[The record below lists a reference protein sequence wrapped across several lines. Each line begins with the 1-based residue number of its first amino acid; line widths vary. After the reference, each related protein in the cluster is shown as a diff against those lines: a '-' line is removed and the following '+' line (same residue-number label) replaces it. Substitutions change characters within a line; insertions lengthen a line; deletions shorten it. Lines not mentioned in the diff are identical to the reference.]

1 MPSFSRLG
9 MRSDMRRRIVIL
21 VFFAIFIGSRSGSIA
36 RAEVVDK
43 IVAVVDGRIIT
54 LSDVRK
60 EHQVQE
66 VLGDP
71 SETDDEL
78 IQSMIDRTLMEGEM
92 AQFPSLEVSDDE
104 VDERMKAISDL
115 KGVAPEEIRNAVI
128 RKIQRRRYLE
138 LRYRQFVV
146 VTNDEIEKEYETIF
160 VPEAKRRGLAVPDL
174 KTVEDDIRMIL
185 VEKKMSEEV
194 ETSLMTL
201 RERSNYEVF

>member
-1 MPSFSRLG
+1 
-9 MRSDMRRRIVIL
+9 MRSNMQRRIFIL
-21 VFFAIFIGSRSGSIA
+21 LLFAIVTGSRIA
-36 RAEVVDK
+36 RIAQAEVIDK

-71 SETDDEL
+71 SETDDDL
-78 IQSMIDRTLMEGEM
+78 IQSMIDRSLMEGEM
-92 AQFPSLEVSDDE
+92 EQFPSLEVSDDE

-115 KGVAPEEIRNAVI
+115 KGVAPEEIRNAII

-146 VTNDEIEKEYETIF
+146 VTNDEIEKEYETTF
-160 VPEAKRRGLAVPDL
+160 VPEAKKRGVAVPDL
-174 KTVEDDIRMIL
+174 KAVEDDLRMIL
-185 VEKKMSEEV
+185 FEKKMSQEV
-194 ETSLMTL
+194 ETSLMAL